1 MSGAV
6 EIQRAFQGLVKRKA
20 MTIPVKVKSL
30 DQAKGLCIVDD
41 GEISFKAR
49 LASVIND
56 NDERFYLIPRV
67 GSQILIAPIEED
79 IHRYHVVA
87 FSEIDKMYYK
97 TADVVL
103 DIDNGGFLLKKADE
117 NLKKLMADLLTAIKN
132 LKFTTNTGS
141 TIQLINIQ
149 EFIDLETR
157 FNQFLKDS

>member
-6 EIQRAFQGLVKRKA
+6 DIQRAFQGLAKRKA
-20 MTIPVKVKSL
+20 MTIPVKVVSV
-30 DQAKGLCIVDD
+30 DQANGLCIVND
-41 GEISFKAR
+41 GEINFKAR

-56 NDERFYLIPRV
+56 NEERFYLLPRV

-79 IHRYHVVA
+79 VHRYHVVA
-87 FSEIDKMYYK
+87 FSKIDKMYYK